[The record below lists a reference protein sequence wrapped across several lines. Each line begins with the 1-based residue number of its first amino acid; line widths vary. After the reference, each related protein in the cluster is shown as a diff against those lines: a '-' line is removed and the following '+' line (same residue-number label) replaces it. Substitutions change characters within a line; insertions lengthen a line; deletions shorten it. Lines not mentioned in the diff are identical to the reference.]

1 MSAPHEE
8 GLRAPIHHALT
19 TPLLL
24 AGIPRQAG
32 YLLWTLAAAFAFGMQ
47 EIWVVPIAFVL
58 HLALISLTKY
68 EPHFMVVFRQAIK
81 VPPRL
86 EG

>member
-1 MSAPHEE
+1 MSEPHE
-8 GLRAPIHHALT
+8 GLRVPIHHALT

-24 AGIPRQAG
+24 AGIPRSAC

-47 EIWVVPIAFVL
+47 EIWVVPIASAL
-58 HLALISLTKY
+58 HLALMALTRY

-86 EG
+86 HG